1 MLAAVLMECVP
12 DGSTRHTNQLFLSHL
27 SCPCPSPLS
36 VGNQIDAAL
45 TFLLFFYLRMEEVD
59 CLVCCCHV
67 VVVLNTKCWRL
78 WCLFNF
84 PPFRSSWKWRERKQ
98 PTNDSHRQRI
108 SSRELTSF
116 HMRFA
121 YVNVMSVLYAC
132 LLILFRLLYAAG
144 DAHLSCRRCTFS
156 NRNISPRPT
165 RSVWLYYFK
174 SRLVE
179 NNSSP
184 GNCIKKNVSILLLLF
199 FIREIAVRWMTFY
212 SSSFPFWLFGRLKSS
227 AERKNGGCAA
237 IAIIDRL
244 CCCALRDSLFAIAAS
259 LSLSARC

>member
-1 MLAAVLMECVP
+1 
-12 DGSTRHTNQLFLSHL
+12 
-27 SCPCPSPLS
+27 
-36 VGNQIDAAL
+36 
-45 TFLLFFYLRMEEVD
+45 
-59 CLVCCCHV
+59 
-67 VVVLNTKCWRL
+67 
-78 WCLFNF
+78 
-84 PPFRSSWKWRERKQ
+84 
-98 PTNDSHRQRI
+98 
-108 SSRELTSF
+108 
-116 HMRFA
+116 
-121 YVNVMSVLYAC
+121 MSVLYAC

-199 FIREIAVRWMTFY
+199 FIREIAVRWMTFS

-237 IAIIDRL
+237 TAIIDRL

-259 LSLSARC
+259 LSLCTLLVFVIFLLVWPSLLRRRPDTKCREIHTKEIEEPS